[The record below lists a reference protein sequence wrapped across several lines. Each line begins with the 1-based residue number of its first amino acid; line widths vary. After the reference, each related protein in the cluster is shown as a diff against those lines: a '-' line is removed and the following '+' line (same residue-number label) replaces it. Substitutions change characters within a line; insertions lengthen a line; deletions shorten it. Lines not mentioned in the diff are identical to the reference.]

1 MIWMALEFIQTE
13 QIIFIMLM
21 LSNSAVLWLK
31 PIPQLWSD
39 TRNFYTFWWEEEYVG
54 LLCQVKKNVS
64 ENSGEKGPVLLN
76 SEILGQSLHL
86 RTP

>member
-1 MIWMALEFIQTE
+1 MALEFIQTE
-13 QIIFIMLM
+13 QIIFILLM

-39 TRNFYTFWWEEEYVG
+39 THNSYTFWWEKEYVG
-54 LLCQVKKNVS
+54 VLYQVKKNVS
-64 ENSGEKGPVLLN
+64 KNSGEKSSVLLN